1 MYTNFS
7 TQFITLQ
14 QLLHRDWYLF
24 KQTYLHKLKM
34 ALYWVLL
41 SVLITKLFL
50 PSMGLQSYAPF
61 ILISSAISYG
71 FFVAMQ
77 NAVTMVEDITGNQA
91 ILYELS
97 LPIPQW
103 LIFFKFALSTM
114 LQSLIISL
122 SIIPFGFILIMDI
135 HAFPDFSYI
144 KFITIFIFASIFY
157 GSFALIFTSKLK
169 NMQQIDNVWLRIIFP
184 LWYLGCFQFPWKMLH
199 EISPTL
205 AYLDLLNPLTFIME
219 GGRSATIDS
228 PGSLPFELCCCM
240 ILFYAAISCMVGI
253 YWMKKRLDCL

>member
-1 MYTNFS
+1 MNTNFL
-7 TQFITLQ
+7 TQFMTFQ
-14 QLLHRDWYLF
+14 QLLQRDWYLF
-24 KQTYLHKLKM
+24 KQTYVHKLKM

-41 SVLITKLFL
+41 SILITKLFL
-50 PSMGLQSYAPF
+50 PSMGLQNYAPF
-61 ILISSAISYG
+61 VLISSAISYG
-71 FFVAMQ
+71 FFIAMQ

-103 LIFFKFALSTM
+103 LIFFKFTLSTM

-122 SIIPFGFILIMDI
+122 SIIPFGLMLIMDV

-144 KFITIFIFASIFY
+144 KFIAIFACSSIFY
-157 GSFALIFTSKLK
+157 GSFALIFTSVLK
-169 NMQQIDNVWLRIIFP
+169 NMHQIDNVWLRIIFP
-184 LWYLGCFQFPWKMLH
+184 LWYLGCFQFPWKTLY

-205 AYLDLLNPLTFIME
+205 AYLDFLNPLTFIME

-228 PGSLPFELCCCM
+228 AGSLPFALCCIM
-240 ILFYAAISCMVGI
+240 ILCYAAISCFAGI
-253 YWMKKRLDCL
+253 YSMKKRLDC